1 MYNRDRITSLRLPL
15 PFLLVLVVC
24 VCSLAI
30 HFVAEGLAPVA
41 GGPEINRAGLVEQ
54 AHLLIEHCDEDFIFP
69 CLIQPPAEHSS
80 ISLPYAL
87 ISGVHSFTT
96 SPLPQPPDS

>member
-1 MYNRDRITSLRLPL
+1 MYNRDRVASLRLPL
-15 PFLLVLVVC
+15 PILLVLAVC
-24 VCSLAI
+24 VCSLAM

-41 GGPEINRAGLVEQ
+41 GGPGVNRAGLGEQ

-69 CLIQPPAEHSS
+69 CLIQLPAEHPS
-80 ISLPYAL
+80 ISLPYTV